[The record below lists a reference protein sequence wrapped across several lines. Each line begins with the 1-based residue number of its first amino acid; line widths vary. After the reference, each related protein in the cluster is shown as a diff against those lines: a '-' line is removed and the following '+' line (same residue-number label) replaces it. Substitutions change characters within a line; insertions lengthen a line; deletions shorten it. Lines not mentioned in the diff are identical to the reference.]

1 MGMNMKFNFVSTLLT
16 IALVAVAVGWVVSE
30 YRHAERLELI
40 RIESERDLRRE
51 EIYALR
57 SILVSKTAMLTIGQI
72 YENYTFGIAL
82 SLISDFERLAI
93 ACKTT
98 DTKFF
103 EEDCFAAGK
112 ILYYIGW
119 DCSTPDELRANLNEF
134 ALRTNNNPPPFL
146 TNEFAAKV
154 LEVKSKLR
162 QEMGSA
168 APQSPLTAGFYKQD
182 DQWRQQ

>member
-1 MGMNMKFNFVSTLLT
+1 MKFNFVSTLLT
-16 IALVAVAVGWVVSE
+16 IALVAVAVGWAVSE
-30 YRHAERLELI
+30 YRNWERLELI
-40 RIESERDLRRE
+40 RIEAERDLRRE
-51 EIYALR
+51 EIHALR
-57 SILVSKTAMLTIGQI
+57 SILLSKTTMLTIGQI

-93 ACKTT
+93 ACRKT
-98 DTKFF
+98 DAEFF

-119 DCSTPDELRANLNEF
+119 DCSTPDELRASLNEF

-146 TNEFAAKV
+146 TNEFSTKV

-168 APQSPLTAGFYKQD
+168 APQTTLTAEYYKRD
-182 DQWRQQ
+182 DQRRQQ